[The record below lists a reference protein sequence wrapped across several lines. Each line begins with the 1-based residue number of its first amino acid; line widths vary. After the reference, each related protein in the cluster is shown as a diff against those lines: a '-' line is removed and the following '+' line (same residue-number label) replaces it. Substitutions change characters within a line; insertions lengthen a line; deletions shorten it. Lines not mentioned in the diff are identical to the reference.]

1 MSNKIPIKNLTQDSN
16 GEYDLY
22 VSSEK
27 IHIRRIKGLFRNLR
41 FFGGIFLFAVFFGF
55 VWLNYN
61 GAQAIVWDIPKREF
75 SIFWITF
82 GPKDLIYLAS
92 ALIISAFGLF
102 FITAV
107 AGRVW
112 CGYTCPQSVFTWVFM
127 YIEEKCEGKRNAR
140 IKLDNE
146 DHSYNRFIRRTLK
159 HILWLVVGFITALT
173 FVGYFSPIR
182 ELFLSLLDGSAHY
195 WEYFWVGFFT
205 LATYGNAGWLREQVC
220 IYMCPYSRFQA
231 VMFDENTLVIAYDE
245 KRGENRGSR
254 KKGAD
259 YKKEGLGDCIDCDLC
274 VHVCPTGIDIRDGLQ
289 IECIG
294 CAACV
299 DACDSVMD
307 QMGYDRGL
315 VKYTSENAEKGK
327 KFTLIRPRVVFYA
340 AVLIFM
346 TTAMVWSISNRSNV
360 DIEVTRDRGDLYN
373 VEDDK
378 IINSYRFKLTN
389 TTQETQKYTIKVVG
403 NPNVSLDVKTN
414 WELNALTN
422 IKIDVFVSMPL
433 DKVDAFNYELQLEVL
448 QDGKVIESEK
458 TTFITNWNP

>member
-1 MSNKIPIKNLTQDSN
+1 MSNKIQIKNVTEDQN

-22 VSSEK
+22 VASEK

-41 FFGGIFLFAVFFGF
+41 LFGGIFLFALFFGF

-61 GAQAIVWDIPKREF
+61 GTQAVLWDLPKREF
-75 SIFWITF
+75 SIFWMTF
-82 GPKDLIYLAS
+82 APKDLIYLAC
-92 ALIISAFGLF
+92 ALIICAFGLF

-140 IKLDNE
+140 IKMDKQANSLNKIAR
-146 DHSYNRFIRRTLK
+146 RFTK
-159 HILWLVVGFITALT
+159 HVLWLMVGFATGVT

-182 ELFLSLLDGSAHY
+182 ELVPDLFMGTAHY

-220 IYMCPYSRFQA
+220 IYMCPYSRFQS
-231 VMFDENTLVIAYDE
+231 VMFDKDTLVIAYDTKRGE
-245 KRGENRGSR
+245 KRGSR
-254 KKGAD
+254 RKDAD
-259 YKKEGLGDCIDCDLC
+259 PKDLGLGDCIDCDLC

-315 VKYTSENAEKGK
+315 VKYTSENAQEGK
-327 KFTLIRPRVVFYA
+327 AFKLFRPRVIFYA
-340 AVLIFM
+340 ALLVFM
-346 TTAMVWSISNRSNV
+346 SGAMVWSISNRSNV
-360 DIEVTRDRGDLYN
+360 DIEVTRERGKLYN
-373 VEDDK
+373 VSEGQ
-378 IINSYRFKLTN
+378 ITNSYEFKLTN
-389 TTQETQKYTIKVVG
+389 TTQTSQIYSINVVG
-403 NPNVSLDVKTN
+403 NVNITFDIDPTWSLSALESKKVDVK
-414 WELNALTN
+414 LL
-422 IKIDVFVSMPL
+422 MPL
-433 DKVDAFNYELQLEVL
+433 DKIDAYSYDLELQVL
-448 QDGKVIESEK
+448 QDNQIIESEV
-458 TTFITNWNP
+458 TTFMTNWNP

>member
-1 MSNKIPIKNLTQDSN
+1 MSNKIPIKNVTQDNN

-22 VSSEK
+22 ASTEK
-27 IHIRRIKGLFRNLR
+27 IHIRRIKGLYRNLR
-41 FFGGIFLFAVFFGF
+41 FFGGIFLFALFFGF
-55 VWLNYN
+55 VWINYN
-61 GAQAIVWDIPKREF
+61 GSQAVLWDLPKREF
-75 SIFWITF
+75 SIFWLTF
-82 GPKDLIYLAS
+82 APKDLIYLAS
-92 ALIISAFGLF
+92 ALIICAFGLF

-140 IKLDNE
+140 IKLDKQKN
-146 DHSYNRFIRRTLK
+146 SINRFVRKTVK
-159 HILWLVVGFITALT
+159 HVLWLVVGFLTGVT

-182 ELFLSLLDGSAHY
+182 ELLPELFNGSAHY
-195 WEYFWVGFFT
+195 WEYFWVSFFT

-220 IYMCPYSRFQA
+220 IYMCPYSRFQS
-231 VMFDENTLVIAYDE
+231 VMFDKDTLVIAYDE
-245 KRGENRGSR
+245 KRGETRGSR

-259 YKKEGLGDCIDCDLC
+259 YKAEGLGDCIDCDLC

-315 VKYTSENAEKGK
+315 VKYTSENSQEGK
-327 KFTLIRPRVVFYA
+327 KFRLIRPRVVLYA
-340 AVLIFM
+340 AILVFM
-346 TTAMVWSISNRSNV
+346 SSAMIWSISNRSNV
-360 DIEVTRDRGDLYN
+360 DIEVTRDRGDLFK
-373 VEDDK
+373 VEGDK
-378 IINSYRFKLTN
+378 IINVYRFKLTN
-389 TTQETQKYTIKVVG
+389 TTQDPQNYVINVVG
-403 NPNVSLDVKTN
+403 NPNISLDVKTDWN
-414 WELNALTN
+414 LEALSDT
-422 IKIDVFVSMPL
+422 KFDVQVSMPL
-433 DKVDAFNYELQLEVL
+433 NKIDAYNYDLQLQVL
-448 QDGKVIESEK
+448 QDNQVIESEK

>member
-1 MSNKIPIKNLTQDSN
+1 MSNKIPIKDVTQDNN

-27 IHIRRIKGLFRNLR
+27 IHIRRIKGLYRNLR
-41 FFGGIFLFAVFFGF
+41 FFGGIFLFALFFGF

-61 GAQAIVWDIPKREF
+61 GSQAVLWDLPKREF
-75 SIFWITF
+75 SIFALTF
-82 GPKDLIYLAS
+82 APKDLIYLAC
-92 ALIISAFGLF
+92 ALVICAFGLF

-140 IKLDNE
+140 IKLDKQAGSLNKFM
-146 DHSYNRFIRRTLK
+146 RKIIK
-159 HILWLVVGFITALT
+159 HILWLTVGFATGVT

-182 ELFLSLLDGSAHY
+182 ELLPEIFMGAAHS

-220 IYMCPYSRFQA
+220 IHMCPYSRFQS
-231 VMFDENTLVIAYDE
+231 VMFDEDTLVIAYDE
-245 KRGENRGSR
+245 KRGEKRGSR
-254 KKGAD
+254 KKGSD
-259 YKKEGLGDCIDCDLC
+259 YQSEGLGDCIDCDLC

-315 VKYTSENAEKGK
+315 VKYTSENSQKGQTFK
-327 KFTLIRPRVVFYA
+327 LIRPRVVLYA
-340 AVLIFM
+340 LLLLIM
-346 TTAMVWSISNRSNV
+346 SGAMIWSIANRSNV
-360 DIEVTRDRGDLYN
+360 DVEITRDRGDLYE
-373 VEDDK
+373 VIDDT
-378 IINSYRFKLTN
+378 IINKYRLKLTN
-389 TTQETQKYTIKVVG
+389 TTQNVQSYIINVVG
-403 NPNVSLDVKTN
+403 HPNLSLNVKTN
-414 WELNALTN
+414 WEVEALSDK
-422 IKIDVFVSMPL
+422 KIDMQISLPL
-433 DKVDAFNYELQLEVL
+433 EQVTSFSYDLQLEVL
-448 QDGKVIESEK
+448 QDNEVILKED
-458 TTFITNWNP
+458 TTFMTNWNP